1 MQKTNFSTTRLVC
14 QPLEEKDI
22 CAFQQIVAEP
32 HVQKFFKHD
41 DPVEF
46 LHSLEQYDCYP
57 MGVYSASDSYLI
69 GYINGYVYSKSNKE
83 ILVEFFLTE
92 SFYNFD
98 YVAELLR
105 EFARH
110 CQKLGFSTLRFELE
124 WDDEDV
130 KHLLNMSFI
139 PAHMVPEEDYTDEQ
153 SGKRIHV
160 FKIIF

>member
-1 MQKTNFSTTRLVC
+1 MKKTNFSTTRLVC

-22 CAFQQIVAEP
+22 CTFQQIVAES
-32 HVQKFFKHD
+32 HVQRFFNIG
-41 DPVEF
+41 DPVDF
-46 LHSLEQYDCYP
+46 LQGLEQYDCYP
-57 MGVYSASDSYLI
+57 MGVYSAADSKLV

-105 EFARH
+105 GFALH

-124 WDDEDV
+124 WEDEDV
-130 KHLLNMSFI
+130 RHLQNMSFI

-153 SGKRIHV
+153 SGKHMHV
-160 FKIIF
+160 FKMIF